1 MSPCPKEID
10 RQFGYLDVEE
20 AGTDSQEDRR
30 SGKSVGGKKYRP
42 PTVTIAQPSQVKS
55 DSRRVGQ
62 IDSEKPKGPGK
73 TTFAERVKLFQNLG
87 KKPPEEAA
95 AAAAPEPPPQ
105 ALPATGQKNKKI
117 AFLDLVGRHE
127 KQETTW
133 KEKKAINNGSTLPTI
148 AEAATPSSDKALL
161 REEDDELPAILRSAE
176 QRRSDHRHNNMHGK
190 KDDLKFPP
198 KPNCAEDEDAY
209 YQEIDSEEYEN
220 CPYCNNEYSI
230 STGGVCST
238 CESCTCDEFS
248 QNGEEEERKK
258 GSGADEGSG
267 KEQQSFGHSI
277 AANSWNFLNSD
288 KRSDED
294 NDEEDEEE
302 DDQSSLSAA
311 ESVINLLNEVHQ
323 AAAAATA
330 ATPSPT
336 EKPLSPEHNLR
347 RQLKEAF
354 GRSANS
360 PVSNGNPNNND
371 VVVANFSH
379 HVSNGLCDGGDKK
392 LLLPILPTDFLS
404 DYASR
409 KELGGGGDG
418 AVLLREGETVR
429 LTEEMFRGG
438 SHPMRDDVIIP
449 KNVIARKQQHL
460 SAASENGSD
469 SGRTG
474 QMIGPDSGRMAGQ
487 IPDSGKGGKKK
498 ATGLS
503 GSEMGDSGISSPP
516 PFGAPPSL
524 AISPRPPIAEEDSG
538 VEGEQLQQ
546 MPEKKIPLGGFSML
560 QPAATVVVPKVD
572 GVPVRKRDTMI
583 RELKSKLRERFRQNG
598 DSDDGT
604 MEDASSGDDC
614 SAKNVVGGG
623 GGKGLVESRR
633 ESIGP
638 MLGKIFAGG
647 SGGGSVA
654 SGSTRFSLARSHGQ
668 SSEGSAAA
676 AALATPPAL
685 PPKVS
690 ISRNES
696 ARSNATTTFKSIY
709 ESRMINNRQVENVY
723 FESNASTVY
732 DPSLP
737 EELKKSVPAGLMFRD
752 ASRPLTPPPDLPA
765 KSRDGESKAMT
776 PQQQQ
781 QQCVQGGAPNLGL
794 GSVK

>member
-1 MSPCPKEID
+1 MLLCPKEID

-30 SGKSVGGKKYRP
+30 SGKSVGGKKYRNP
-42 PTVTIAQPSQVKS
+42 VPTADPRQVKS
-55 DSRRVGQ
+55 DSGRAGQ
-62 IDSEKPKGPGK
+62 QIETEKPKGPGK

-95 AAAAPEPPPQ
+95 ATAPEPPPPQPLLQ
-105 ALPATGQKNKKI
+105 AVGQKSKRI

-127 KQETTW
+127 RQKGFEVPAKT
-133 KEKKAINNGSTLPTI
+133 NNGPTLPTI

-161 REEDDELPAILRSAE
+161 REEDDELPAILKSAE
-176 QRRSDHRHNNMHGK
+176 LRRRSSDDRHSKMHGDVK
-190 KDDLKFPP
+190 LSP
-198 KPNCAEDEDAY
+198 KPPNSAENDDEF

-238 CESCTCDEFS
+238 CDSCTCDDCS
-248 QNGEEEERKK
+248 QNGEEEREGERQK
-258 GSGADEGSG
+258 GSGAEG
-267 KEQQSFGHSI
+267 KEQQSFGHHSI
-277 AANSWNFLNSD
+277 AANSWNYLNSD

-294 NDEEDEEE
+294 NDDDEDEEGE
-302 DDQSSLSAA
+302 GEGDDQSSLSAA

-354 GRSANS
+354 GRSASS
-360 PVSNGNPNNND
+360 PVSNGNPNNN
-371 VVVANFSH
+371 VVVTHFAH
-379 HVSNGLCDGGDKK
+379 HVSNDLNGDKNQP
-392 LLLPILPTDFLS
+392 LPILPTDFLS

-438 SHPMRDDVIIP
+438 SDIIP
-449 KNVIARKQQHL
+449 KNLIVRKQHL
-460 SAASENGSD
+460 SVSVASENGSD
-469 SGRTG
+469 SGRAG
-474 QMIGPDSGRMAGQ
+474 QIIPDSGRMG
-487 IPDSGKGGKKK
+487 PEPGKGGKKK
-498 ATGLS
+498 MTGLS

-538 VEGEQLQQ
+538 VEGEQQV
-546 MPEKKIPLGGFSML
+546 PERKIPVGGFSML
-560 QPAATVVVPKVD
+560 QPVAAATVVPKV
-572 GVPVRKRDTMI
+572 PKRDTMI
-583 RELKSKLRERFRQNG
+583 RELKSKLRERFKQNG
-598 DSDDGT
+598 DSDGT
-604 MEDASSGDDC
+604 VEDTSSGDDC
-614 SAKNVVGGG
+614 SAKNVVGC
-623 GGKGLVESRR
+623 GKGLVESRR

-638 MLGKIFAGG
+638 QLGRIFAGG
-647 SGGGSVA
+647 SSIA
-654 SGSTRFSLARSHGQ
+654 SGSRLSLARSQGQ
-668 SSEGSAAA
+668 SSGPLDLEATAA
-676 AALATPPAL
+676 PPAL

-709 ESRMINNRQVENVY
+709 ESRMMQSCNNRPVENVY

-752 ASRPLTPPPDLPA
+752 VSRPLTPPPNLPA
-765 KSRDGESKAMT
+765 KSRDADIKAKM
-776 PQQQQ
+776 PSQ
-781 QQCVQGGAPNLGL
+781 QQCDQGGAISLGL
-794 GSVK
+794 GGVDLRNVVTLPC